1 MIEGMIICEVCGNDF
16 DLQMTSCPYCGATVE
31 NKVVRRPGNMHRL
44 VNLERGLPT
53 VAQALVRLDNE
64 LETSRRQG
72 FRVLTL
78 IHGYGS
84 SGKGG
89 AIKDA
94 VRRRL
99 QYYKHQ
105 GRVGEVVPGEDFSTR
120 SGLGRQLLRR
130 FSTLSTHG
138 DLNRYNRGI
147 TLVVL

>member
-1 MIEGMIICEVCGNDF
+1 MIVCEICGNE
-16 DLQMTSCPYCGATVE
+16 LGRGMSICPYCGTVSTAP
-31 NKVVRRPGNMHRL
+31 VVRVSRFRHRI

-53 VAQALVRLDNE
+53 VARALRRLETE
-64 LETSRRQG
+64 LETSKRQG
-72 FRVLTL
+72 YRVVTL

-94 VRRRL
+94 VRRQL

-105 GRVGEVVPGEDFSTR
+105 GRVNDIVDGESFSSR
-120 SGLGRQLLRR
+120 LGAGRQLLRR
-130 FSTLSTHG
+130 FPALSEHS
-138 DLNRYNRGI
+138 DLNMTNPGI